1 MDQFARSNE
10 VLPPKFNLFDLPVQ
24 SQYNRHLDELSSFKV
39 RCAVPIYE
47 YGCYDCHKRV
57 NVFFRSFSDVET
69 KAALCPRCG
78 GENLKRLISRVAVVR
93 SEESRLESL
102 ADPGQ
107 LTGLDE
113 NDPKSM
119 ARWMRRMGQ
128 EIGEDLGSEFN
139 EVIDRLEAGED
150 PESIEQSVSALSGGA
165 DDDWFG

>member
-1 MDQFARSNE
+1 M
-10 VLPPKFNLFDLPVQ
+10 
-24 SQYNRHLDELSSFKV
+24 
-39 RCAVPIYE
+39 PIYE

-107 LTGLDE
+107 LTGFDE